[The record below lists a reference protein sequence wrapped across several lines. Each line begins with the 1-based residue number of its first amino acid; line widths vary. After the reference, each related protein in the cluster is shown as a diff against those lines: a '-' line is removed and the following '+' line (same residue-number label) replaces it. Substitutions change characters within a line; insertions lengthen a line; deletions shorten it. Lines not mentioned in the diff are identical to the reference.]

1 MAKEASAWST
11 PVPAPVPPPRLNAN
25 PRLICEKGTDL
36 DTGEEIAIKLQ
47 HIGDIMPR
55 LGYEAYNYND
65 LAGGL
70 GIPRVRWYGQE
81 CDFHVMIYDLLGPSL
96 EDLFNFCDQKFSLK
110 TVLLLADQLIFRI
123 EYIHSRSKVHRDIK
137 PENVLMGTGKLGNLV
152 HIIDFDLVKE
162 YRDPETRVH
171 EAWNDG
177 CTFEGTSLYASIN
190 SHLGVGMFET
200 YP

>member
-1 MAKEASAWST
+1 
-11 PVPAPVPPPRLNAN
+11 
-25 PRLICEKGTDL
+25 
-36 DTGEEIAIKLQ
+36 
-47 HIGDIMPR
+47 MPR
-55 LGYEAYNYND
+55 LGREADHYND

-81 CDFHVMIYDLLGPSL
+81 CDFYVMIYDLLGPSL

-123 EYIHSRSKVHRDIK
+123 EFIHSRSKVHCDIK
-137 PENVLMGTGKLGNLV
+137 PENFLMGTGKLGNLV

-171 EAWNDG
+171 KPCYDR

-190 SHLGVGMFET
+190 NHLGVGMFCNIPT
-200 YP
+200 HPWQTTTGLSVT